1 MRLPQCLFL
10 VATMPTLGCCG
21 LHHFGG
27 GCMGGHEHGAQA
39 APVTQAPPSSG
50 TTQPSASAKYSCSM
64 HPEVQA
70 TFPGTCPVCGMTLV
84 KE

>member
-1 MRLPQCLFL
+1 MRSLPYLLL
-10 VATMPTLGCCG
+10 VAMTPTLGCCG
-21 LHHFGG
+21 FHHFGG
-27 GCMGGHEHGAQA
+27 GCMGGHEHGTQA
-39 APVTQAPPSSG
+39 APVPEASPSSG
-50 TTQPSASAKYSCSM
+50 TAQPSATAKYFCSM

>member
-1 MRLPQCLFL
+1 MRTLHHLFL
-10 VATMPTLGCCG
+10 LALTPTLGCCG
-21 LHHFGG
+21 LHHFGW
-27 GCMGGHEHGAQA
+27 GCNGHEHGAQA
-39 APVTQAPPSSG
+39 PATQAPAPA
-50 TTQPSASAKYSCSM
+50 TTQPSASATYSCSM

>member
-1 MRLPQCLFL
+1 MRSLPYLLL
-10 VATMPTLGCCG
+10 VAMAPTLGCCG

-27 GCMGGHEHGAQA
+27 GYTGGHEHGAQA
-39 APVTQAPPSSG
+39 APAPEAPPSDG
-50 TTQPSASAKYSCSM
+50 TTQPSATAKYSCSM